1 MAGACGVVVL
11 GFVRAAAIG
20 FTSRAAVPLPVY
32 GNVPAFSLTTHE
44 ARVLTADDLKGR
56 VWIADFIFTSCAG
69 QCLLMSDT
77 MRALQRA
84 FPTDQDLAFVSF
96 SVDPA
101 HDTSEVLS
109 AYVLRYG
116 ADPRWTLLTGTREAL
131 YRLCHDG
138 FQLAM
143 EEDPT
148 STREPIIHSVR
159 LVLIDQRGTIRG
171 YYDATNAKATARL
184 RQDVRRLLRHD
195 G

>member
-1 MAGACGVVVL
+1 MAVVSGAGM
-11 GFVRAAAIG
+11 G
-20 FTSRAAVPLPVY
+20 AAVFRAPAPPTPPPASARY
-32 GNVPAFSLTTHE
+32 GDVPPFALIDHQGRAVTRETFQ
-44 ARVLTADDLKGR
+44 GR

-69 QCLLMSDT
+69 QCPLMSEQL
-77 MRALQRA
+77 RALQRTFA
-84 FPTDQDLAFVSF
+84 TEAGLRFVSF

-101 HDTSEVLS
+101 HDTPEVLS
-109 AYVLRYG
+109 AYALRYG
-116 ADPRWTLLTGTREAL
+116 ADPRWTLVTGTREAL

-138 FQLAM
+138 FQLAI

-171 YYDATNAKATARL
+171 YYDATDAKATARL
-184 RQDVRRLLRHD
+184 RQDVRQLLRHD